1 MAKFDYDFGVIGG
14 GAAGLTAA
22 SGAAQLGART
32 VLIEKE
38 EALGG
43 DCLHFGCVPSKTLI
57 KSAKVYHLLKKTEQ
71 YGLPSVTPDPVNFA
85 DVAARIAS
93 VIAKIQEHDSHERF
107 TSLGVT
113 VLRGSP
119 HFLEDH
125 TVSCDNKKIT
135 AGKWLIAT
143 GSSPAIPPLPGL
155 ETVPYLTNREIFSL
169 KNLPE
174 SLIILGAGPIAVEM
188 AQAFNRLGSKV
199 TVLQRNT
206 QILSREDKD
215 MADALLDVLQEEGIA
230 FHLGCRLEQVQENHG
245 VKEVAIKTS
254 SQDDLVVQG
263 KEILV
268 ALGRSANIDE
278 LGLNQLE
285 ISASTK
291 GIEVDARLRT
301 HRKHIFAA
309 GDVIGGFQFTHAA
322 GYEGSIVLSNAV
334 LHLPRKAD
342 YRCMPW
348 CTYTEPELA
357 GIGMNEKTA
366 TAAGLSYRV
375 WTEEFAAN
383 DRALAESEATGKV
396 KLLIGENGK
405 PIGAHV
411 LGPHAG
417 DLLSEWI
424 AIFNGNL
431 GLSKIAGAI
440 HPYPTLSEI
449 NKKVVGAIYGE
460 KLFSEKVK
468 KALRFLF
475 HYRGIV
481 GK

>member
-1 MAKFDYDFGVIGG
+1 MVKFDYDFGVIGG

-38 EALGG
+38 EVLGG

-57 KSAKVYHLLKKTEQ
+57 KSAKVYHLLKNTEK
-71 YGLPSVTPDPVNFA
+71 YGLPPATSGPVDFA

-93 VIAKIQEHDSHERF
+93 VVAQIQAHDSHERF
-107 TSLGVT
+107 TALGVT
-113 VLRGSP
+113 VLTGIPRFVDE
-119 HFLEDH
+119 HM
-125 TVSCDNKKIT
+125 VSCDNKKIT

-143 GSSPAIPPLPGL
+143 GSSPVIPPLPGL
-155 ETVPYLTNREIFSL
+155 ETVSYLTNREIFSL
-169 KNLPE
+169 KRLPE

-215 MADALLDVLQEEGIA
+215 MADALLEVLQEEGIV
-230 FHLGCRLEQVQENHG
+230 FHLGCRLEQVRESGG
-245 VKEVAIKTS
+245 VKEVTIKTS
-254 SQDDLVVQG
+254 DLKDLVVQG
-263 KEILV
+263 KELLI

-278 LGLNQLE
+278 LGLNQLG
-285 ISASTK
+285 ISASAK
-291 GIEVDARLRT
+291 GIEVDSRLRT
-301 HRKHIFAA
+301 HVKHIFAA

-322 GYEGSIVLSNAV
+322 GYEGSIVLTNAV

-342 YRCMPW
+342 YRWIPW

-357 GIGMNEKTA
+357 GIGMNEKA
-366 TAAGLSYRV
+366 AAAAGISCRV
-375 WTEEFAAN
+375 FTEAFAAN
-383 DRALAESEATGKV
+383 DRALAENEGRGKI
-396 KLLIGENGK
+396 KLLIGEKGK
-405 PIGAHV
+405 PLGVHV

-417 DLLSEWI
+417 DLLAEWI
-424 AIFNGNL
+424 AIFNGKL

-449 NKKVVGAIYGE
+449 NKKVVGSIYGE

-468 KALRFLF
+468 KTLRFLF
-475 HYRGIV
+475 RYRGAE
-481 GK
+481 